1 MTIDEIKMLNSIDEI
16 ETRAAAIRTEMEA
29 PEADLEALKGE
40 AEELTKRAAEIRAA
54 QKADI
59 DAVIAGA
66 GKTVGKTPKEK
77 KMDIKELRA
86 SHEYNVAYA
95 EYLKTGN
102 DKQVRS
108 LLTELAQPAGD
119 IPVPQIVENR
129 IRTAWENDEIMS
141 RVTKSYIKGVLR
153 IGFEVS
159 ATGAVAHAEGTGP
172 IDEEELVLGIATLV
186 PTFLKKTIKI
196 SDEVYSLTGEE
207 FLEYLYDEFE
217 YQITKAAADAVVD
230 TIVAAA
236 ATTETAATPSK
247 TIPYVG
253 TVLASGNIDAV
264 IGELPMA
271 DAQISGS
278 ARDLILI
285 VNRGTYAAMLSAIL
299 FEQSMTS
306 ADVFGRYSAVVFTDQ
321 LKAWDTASSEDTIA
335 LVGDLRAVQA
345 NMPNGDGVKFI
356 FDDKTLADSD
366 MIKLTGKLYA
376 GIAVVEPKKLARI
389 VKE

>member
-1 MTIDEIKMLNSIDEI
+1 MTIDEIKAMKSIDEI

-66 GKTVGKTPKEK
+66 GKTVAETPKEK

-119 IPVPQIVENR
+119 IPVPQLVENR

-159 ATGAVAHAEGTGP
+159 ATGAVAHAEGNGP
-172 IDEEELVLGIATLV
+172 IDEENLVLGIATLV
-186 PTFLKKTIKI
+186 PVFLKKTIKI

-207 FLEYLYDEFE
+207 FLDYLYDEFE
-217 YQITKAAADAVVD
+217 YQITKTAGDSVIGA
-230 TIVAAA
+230 IVAAA
-236 ATTETAATPSK
+236 TASQAQTPSK
-247 TIPYVG
+247 TIPFVG
-253 TVLASGNIDAV
+253 SAHAGSESTMPGDLF
-264 IGELPMA
+264 LA
-271 DAQISGS
+271 DAALSGA
-278 ARDLILI
+278 ARDVVLII
-285 VNRGTYAAMLSAIL
+285 NRATYAAIMSVVI
-299 FEQSMTS
+299 SSNTMTA
-306 ADVFGRYSAVVFTDQ
+306 ADVFGRYSAVIFSDVV
-321 LKAWDTASSEDTIA
+321 KPIGTATGGEA
-335 LVGDLRAVQA
+335 VAVVGELRAVQA
-345 NMPNGDGVKFI
+345 NMPNGDGVKFT
-356 FDDKTLADSD
+356 FDDTTLADSD

-376 GIAVVEPKKLARI
+376 GIGVVEPKKLA
-389 VKE
+389 VVFKEA

>member
-16 ETRAAAIRTEMEA
+16 ETRAAAIRAEMEA

-66 GKTVGKTPKEK
+66 GKTVGETPKEK

-86 SHEYNVAYA
+86 SHDYNVAYA
-95 EYLKTGN
+95 EYLKTGD

-108 LLTELAQPAGD
+108 LLTELATPAGD
-119 IPVPQIVENR
+119 IPVPQLIENR

-159 ATGAVAHAEGTGP
+159 ASGAVPHLEGGAA
-172 IDEEELVLGIATLV
+172 ISDEELVLGIATLL
-186 PTFLKKTIKI
+186 PLFLKKTITI

-207 FLEYLYDEFE
+207 FLDYLYDEFE
-217 YQITKAAADAVVD
+217 YQITLAASNMVVSSI
-230 TIVAAA
+230 TAA
-236 ATTETAATPSK
+236 ATASQAQTPSK

-253 TVLASGNIDAV
+253 SVFTANVAGL
-264 IGELPMA
+264 IGDLFLA
-271 DAQISGS
+271 DAQLSGA
-278 ARDLILI
+278 ARDVVLII
-285 VNRGTYAAMLSAIL
+285 NRATYADIMATVINS
-299 FEQSMTS
+299 QTMTA
-306 ADVFGRYSAVVFTDQ
+306 ADVFGRYSAVLFTDQ
-321 LKAWDTASSEDTIA
+321 LKTFGTAQGGEAIA
-335 LVGDLRAVQA
+335 IVGDLRAVQV
-345 NMPNGDGVKFI
+345 NMPNGDGVKFT
-356 FDDKTLADSD
+356 FDDITLATSD
-366 MIKLTGKLYA
+366 MIRLTGKLYA
-376 GIAVVEPKKLARI
+376 GIGVVEPKKLA
-389 VKE
+389 VVSKEA